1 VEPVRVRPSADQ
13 LALAV
18 ESLSCIPYFPVDRQ
32 GRYMIQLALGEF
44 CESQA
49 GLSYTVKQAVL
60 NMRKWLGIPELR
72 GIYCA
77 GGFNPL
83 DGKRETA
90 TLPELEPA
98 YEQTPK
104 LLPPPP
110 PDTAELEQYKT
121 WVEQMKTKLQAQALR
136 EERAA
141 LLYSIREKPYEP
153 PDWLKNL
160 V

>member
-1 VEPVRVRPSADQ
+1 VEPVHVRPTADQ
-13 LALAV
+13 IEKAV

-49 GLSYTVKQAVL
+49 GLAWTVKQAVM

-77 GGFNPL
+77 GGFTPL

-90 TLPELEPA
+90 ILPELEPA
-98 YEQTPK
+98 YDQSPK

-110 PDTAELEQYKT
+110 PDAAELEQYKA
-121 WVEQMKTKLQAQALR
+121 WVSQMQVKLQAQALR

-160 V
+160 A